1 MKIKVE
7 QGFDAIT
14 LEVENIE
21 EAVKVQEMIQPYCKR
36 DTVFTISVTELKK
49 EEVVFG

>member
-7 QGFDAIT
+7 QGINVII
-14 LEVENIE
+14 LEVDSVE

-36 DTVFTISVTELKK
+36 ETTFNISITELKK